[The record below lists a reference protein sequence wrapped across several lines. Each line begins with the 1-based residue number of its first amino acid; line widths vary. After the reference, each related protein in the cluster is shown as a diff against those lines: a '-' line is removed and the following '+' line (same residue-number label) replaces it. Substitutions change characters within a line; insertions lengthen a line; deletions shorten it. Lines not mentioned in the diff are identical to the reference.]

1 MSSSQ
6 ARETQIA
13 RFAAIAFYSRKI
25 EKRLNDEFHHRLVIL
40 ETQKNRVQL
49 NVDVDRSL
57 YQVQLVHFIKKNVK
71 C

>member
-1 MSSSQ
+1 MSSNQ

-13 RFAAIAFYSRKI
+13 RFVAIALYFRKI
-25 EKRLNDEFHHRLVIL
+25 ETRLNDEFHHRLVIL
-40 ETQKNRVQL
+40 EAQKSRVRL
-49 NVDVDRSL
+49 DVDDDRSL

>member
-13 RFAAIAFYSRKI
+13 RFVAIALYSREI
-25 EKRLNDEFHHRLVIL
+25 ETRLNDEFHHRLVIF
-40 ETQKNRVQL
+40 EAQKNRVRL
-49 NVDVDRSL
+49 DVDDDRSL
-57 YQVQLVHFIKKNVK
+57 YQVQFVHFIKENVK